1 MLNQLLSKNA
11 IKAIFATATFR
22 QSLVT
27 FTGIAVN
34 GGLAAVFYILAARFL
49 GPESF
54 GIITISM
61 AFLTLASGIFDFGVN
76 AGLVRFVGSYI
87 KKDSQKAKRFLK
99 FGLEIK
105 LAVAILVIIL
115 GWWIVPWLSTTIF
128 SRPELVGPLKVSLF
142 GVGATLLFS
151 YIISSLQGIQRFGL
165 WSAVQ
170 VGTNLLRLILFLG
183 IWLVSSASIEN
194 TLWVHVVSL
203 FVGFVLGLTFL
214 PKGTFAVK
222 RGYLVAREFFD
233 YNKWVAA
240 FILVAAFSSRMD
252 TFISARLL
260 PLAEVGIYGVALQ
273 IVYVVPQVVSA
284 LSTVIAPKMASM
296 GSVTDLIGYLK
307 KTQAL
312 VLGICV
318 LGILAIPV
326 VLFFIPILF
335 GENYTSAGPIFIVL
349 LFGNLIYLASV
360 PIHMSIFYYFSYPK
374 LFFWVSLGHLLITG
388 GLGWIL
394 ISAYGAIGAAYSVV
408 LGSVFNFAVP
418 LVWVLKR
425 VRKLQ

>member
-1 MLNQLLSKNA
+1 MFNQLLSKNA

-27 FTGIAVN
+27 FTGIVAN

-54 GIITISM
+54 GVISISM
-61 AFLTLASGIFDFGVN
+61 AFLTLASGVFDLGVN
-76 AGLVRFVGSYI
+76 TGLVRFVGKYI
-87 KKDSQKAKRFLK
+87 KKDSEKAKRFLK

-105 LAVAILVIIL
+105 IVVTISVILL
-115 GWWIVPWLSTTIF
+115 GWWVVPWLSTTIF
-128 SRPELVGPLKVSLF
+128 SRPELLGPLRVSLF

-165 WSAVQ
+165 WSGVQ
-170 VGTNLLRLILFLG
+170 VGTNLFRLVLFLG
-183 IWLVSSASIEN
+183 IWLVSSASVEN
-194 TLWVHVVSL
+194 TLWVHAVSL
-203 FVGFVLGLTFL
+203 FVGFALGLTFL

-222 RGYLVAREFFD
+222 REYLVAREFFD

-260 PLAEVGIYGVALQ
+260 PLAQVGIYGVALQ

-296 GSVTDLIGYLK
+296 GSVTDLVGYLK
-307 KTQAL
+307 KAQTL
-312 VLGICV
+312 VLGLCV
-318 LGILAIPV
+318 LGVLAIPV
-326 VLFFIPILF
+326 VLFLIPVLF
-335 GENYTSAGPIFIVL
+335 GQSYTPAGPIFIVL
-349 LFGNLIYLASV
+349 LLGNLVYLASM

-374 LFFWVSLGHLLITG
+374 LFFWVSLGHLVITG

-408 LGSVFNFAVP
+408 LGSVFNFVVP
-418 LVWVLKR
+418 LVWVIKR
-425 VRKLQ
+425 VKKSQ